1 MRKRKEGYEKR
12 IKNITI
18 ISNII
23 IIVLLIMFFIFF
35 IRSING
41 LKKQIN
47 YIFYHTFN
55 VSSSVNKIS
64 SNLNNIGAGVSK
76 LSNLTNE
83 DDYKDIKSSIDKD
96 KNNIKNEL
104 KYIKDNYLGPYKDY
118 EEFYNS
124 IMQVESK
131 FDEVF
136 KGAKYNNGDWIKKE
150 LGKKVCPLVTKY
162 NKKGY
167 EIIENAQKKCSELNE
182 YYEHIDNVLVIGL
195 VIIALFILIVS
206 TVFKKAIKS
215 MNKKVYDG
223 YEILSVLSKT
233 LDAVFIVFNLKDKKK
248 EFISSNSLRV
258 LGINNIEIEKDKFSF
273 INLIHPDEREEI
285 KELLENA
292 NQEEPLEKEFRF
304 YKNNELEPIWL
315 RMNIFPVKD
324 NYDSKSNVSK
334 YIVTISDQTEEK
346 KKKQALSDAL
356 TLAQDANRAKGD
368 FLANMSHEL
377 RTPMNGIIGMT
388 TLAKTNINN
397 TKKVEQYLDNISISS
412 NHLMMLIND
421 ILDMAKI
428 DNGKMYITHELFDFN
443 EMINDVNSMI
453 YQQAIKKELSYN
465 VKMTNIVYKK
475 IIGDFMRTK
484 QILINILSNSV
495 KYTPSGGNVLME
507 ISQIQ
512 SGDKLKVNFTISDN
526 GIGMSEEFLKNLFKP
541 FERGSNISNKNIE
554 GTGLG
559 LAITKNL
566 IALLDGTIRV
576 HSNLNKGSKFVIELP
591 FDIDKNYKVSVNDL
605 QNNKLNTF
613 SNSNIKYLLK
623 GKRFLLAEDNDLNAE
638 IAISFLEQASAK
650 VELAKNGKEVLKKF
664 LKSQKNYYDCILMD
678 IQMPLMNGYDA
689 TRAIRNSVHDD
700 AESIPIIAM
709 TADAFEENITMSLEA
724 GMDGHISK
732 PIEINVLYNTLKE
745 ILINKKE
752 GKSNN

>member
-1 MRKRKEGYEKR
+1 MKKRKEGYEKR

-18 ISNII
+18 VSNII
-23 IIVLLIMFFIFF
+23 IIFLLIMFFIFF
-35 IRSING
+35 IRSIDD

-47 YIFYHTFN
+47 YIFDHTFN
-55 VSSSVNKIS
+55 VASNVNKIS
-64 SNLNNIGAGVSK
+64 SNLNNIGVYVSK
-76 LSNLTNE
+76 LSNCTNK
-83 DDYKDIKSSIDKD
+83 DDYEDIEISIDKE
-96 KNNIKNEL
+96 KYNIKKNL
-104 KYIKDNYLGPYKDY
+104 KYIKENYLGPYKDY
-118 EEFYNS
+118 EDFYYM
-124 IMQVESK
+124 IMQVENK
-131 FDEVF
+131 FDEII
-136 KGAKYNNGDWIKKE
+136 KDAKYNDGEWLRREI
-150 LGKKVCPLVTKY
+150 GKKVCPLVIEY
-162 NKKGY
+162 NEKGY
-167 EIIENAQKKCSELNE
+167 KIIEYAQEKCSELNK
-182 YYEHIDNVLVIGL
+182 YYEYIHNVLIIGL
-195 VIIALFILIVS
+195 VIITVFILIVS
-206 TVFKKAIKS
+206 IVFRKTIKS

-248 EFISSNSLRV
+248 EFISSNSLRI
-258 LGINNIEIEKDKFSF
+258 LGIDNIQIEKDKFAF
-273 INLIHPDEREEI
+273 INLIHPGEREEI
-285 KELLENA
+285 KKLLEDA
-292 NQEEPLEKEFRF
+292 NQKEPLEKDFRF
-304 YKNNELEPIWL
+304 YKNNKLEPIWL
-315 RMNIFPVKD
+315 RMNIFPVRD
-324 NYDSKSNVSK
+324 NYACKSSISK
-334 YIVTISDQTEEK
+334 YIVTISDKTEEK

-356 TLAQDANRAKGD
+356 RLAQDANRAKGD

-388 TLAKTNINN
+388 TLAKANINN
-397 TKKVEQYLDNISISS
+397 IKKVEQYLDNISISS

-428 DNGKMYITHELFDFN
+428 DNGKIYITHELFDFN

-453 YQQAIKKELSYN
+453 YQQAAKKELIYN
-465 VKMTNIVYKK
+465 VKMSNIVYEK

-495 KYTPSGGNVLME
+495 KYTPLGGNILME

-512 SGDKLKVNFTISDN
+512 SGDKLKVNFTISDT

-541 FERGSNISNKNIE
+541 FERGSNISDKNIE

-576 HSNLNKGSKFVIELP
+576 HSTLNKGSKFVIELP
-591 FDIDKNYKVSVNDL
+591 FDIDKNYKVSINNL

-638 IAISFLEQASAK
+638 IAVSFLEQASAE
-650 VELAKNGKEVLKKF
+650 VEVASNGKEVLKKF

-689 TRAIRNSVHDD
+689 TRAIRNSVHDN
-700 AESIPIIAM
+700 AKSIPIIAM
-709 TADAFEENITMSLEA
+709 TADAFKENITMSLEA

-752 GKSNN
+752 GKSSS

>member
-1 MRKRKEGYEKR
+1 M
-12 IKNITI
+12 
-18 ISNII
+18 
-23 IIVLLIMFFIFF
+23 
-35 IRSING
+35 
-41 LKKQIN
+41 
-47 YIFYHTFN
+47 
-55 VSSSVNKIS
+55 
-64 SNLNNIGAGVSK
+64 
-76 LSNLTNE
+76 
-83 DDYKDIKSSIDKD
+83 
-96 KNNIKNEL
+96 
-104 KYIKDNYLGPYKDY
+104 
-118 EEFYNS
+118 
-124 IMQVESK
+124 
-131 FDEVF
+131 
-136 KGAKYNNGDWIKKE
+136 
-150 LGKKVCPLVTKY
+150 
-162 NKKGY
+162 
-167 EIIENAQKKCSELNE
+167 
-182 YYEHIDNVLVIGL
+182 VIGL

-315 RMNIFPVKD
+315 RLNIFPVKD

-356 TLAQDANRAKGD
+356 RLAQDANRAKGD